1 MRLILWL
8 LILVPLMLKTCTS
21 SKNEDTRVPLAKV
34 GSDVIYV
41 DEALQGIP
49 AGLSKKDSTIYVK
62 QFIDNRIKQLLVYDK
77 AKKNISQNQELESMV
92 EIYRRSLIIYE
103 YQQQTLNEKM
113 QTEISEADLMKFYK
127 SNSNRFLAGQNLV
140 KGLFLKVPKN
150 APNIE
155 NLKKWYK
162 SSSPEAFEKVE
173 KYCVQNG
180 GYFEC
185 FYDRWVSFD
194 DILDKIPTTVSNQ
207 MNFLKTRSTLEVS
220 EKDYYYMLYIKEHVL
235 TGSTA
240 PFEYVKSDVKNIMMN
255 SKKSEFLSQIEQD
268 LFNEAKKKGRITYYK
283 VRN

>member
-21 SKNEDTRVPLAKV
+21 SKNEDNRVSLAKV
-34 GSDVIYV
+34 GSDVIYI

-92 EIYRRSLIIYE
+92 ENYRRSLIIYE